1 MTSRYAAVYEEWLA
15 DPQAFW
21 AKAAERIDWIAPPR
35 RIFDPAAGVY
45 GRWFPD
51 ATCNTCFNA
60 LDRQVGAGRGA
71 QAAILYDS
79 PVTSTKRRI
88 SYTELLRRSRHSR
101 PSCRISASA
110 RATG

>member
-21 AKAAERIDWIAPPR
+21 ARAAERIDWIAPPR
-35 RIFDPAAGVY
+35 RIFDSAAGVY

-88 SYTELLRRSRHSR
+88 SYAELLEEV
-101 PSCRISASA
+101 AA
-110 RATG
+110 FAAVL